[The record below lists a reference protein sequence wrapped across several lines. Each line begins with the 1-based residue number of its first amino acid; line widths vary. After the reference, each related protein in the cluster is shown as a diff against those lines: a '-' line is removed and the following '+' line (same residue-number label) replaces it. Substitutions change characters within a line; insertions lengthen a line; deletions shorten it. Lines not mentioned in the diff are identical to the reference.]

1 MAESDKD
8 SCENFVL
15 IINCS
20 KCLSS
25 EEFITQITKDKF
37 STRKLSNGCHYHPWK
52 IENKYY
58 CADVKLIVIT
68 NREEKPDWLTKK
80 ELEITAIV
88 IVFDQVQSSFEEAKE
103 WLPDVEAQDASVLL
117 LVGSKSR
124 QPFTNNEDAKDASSL
139 TSEVLKFSIKHSFEF
154 VDLNE
159 EVDPEDDFPDTVGFA
174 RIVQALQ
181 ATEWPSLQMK
191 GQTTTALESESA
203 ADKEKSTSDVPETD
217 FNTLHDAFD
226 GVMEEAD
233 LDGEPSFDKLFSQM
247 KLMKDKAESLPH
259 SERKAYAE
267 QVNICGHF
275 FPQLR
280 NGLVSGCQVI
290 GDSKGLSEIRRLGTG

>member
-1 MAESDKD
+1 MSNMAECDKD
-8 SCENFVL
+8 SCENLVF

-25 EEFITQITKDKF
+25 QQFITQITKDKF
-37 STRKLSNGCHYHPWK
+37 STRNLSNGCSYHPWK

-58 CADVKLIVIT
+58 CADVKLTVVA
-68 NREEKPDWLTKK
+68 NHEEKPDWLTKK

-103 WLPDVEAQDASVLL
+103 WLPVVEAQDASVLL
-117 LVGSKSR
+117 LVGSKSQ
-124 QPFTNNEDAKDASSL
+124 QPFTNDEDVKDTSCQFSLDASAL
-139 TSEVLKFSIKHSFEF
+139 TSEVLKFSIEHAFEF

-159 EVDPEDDFPDTVGFA
+159 EVDSEDDFPDTVGFA

-191 GQTTTALESESA
+191 GQTTTALESEPM
-203 ADKEKSTSDVPETD
+203 ADKEKDVPEAD

-226 GVMEEAD
+226 GVMEVAD

-267 QVNICGHF
+267 QVAVAFWKAMGGDDDEIE
-275 FPQLR
+275 
-280 NGLVSGCQVI
+280 GL
-290 GDSKGLSEIRRLGTG
+290 GLDEK